1 MKKAFVS
8 ILFVVIGSFLKPAQA
23 QLLEECGTGDS
34 PAHINEWLQKLDHSQ
49 LATES
54 TNSDTV
60 WLATQIFLVHAPTG
74 SPAITLDSLKRTF
87 AVLNRRFAPAKIQF
101 YQAGMPR
108 FIVNQIWSNPPD
120 KQIATLMIDS
130 FNLTRVVNIYFTNL
144 GSQGLC
150 GYAYY
155 PNSGP
160 GGPISRG
167 AAVMSYSCSG
177 PESGTLA
184 HELGHFFSL
193 PHPFQGTSGD
203 PAAPTAERVT
213 RNFNETAPRL
223 SANCN
228 TAGDFF
234 CDTKADPY
242 SARWQCISNPA
253 TFDINGDRFFADS
266 SLIMSY
272 AANTCRD
279 IFSNNQ
285 MNAMNATIA
294 SGSASRGYLLARQ
307 RPVTSEIT
315 AEAMPLSPSIGAT
328 DVQPN
333 FAHFNWTA
341 VPGATFYHVRIKRAI
356 LPALLKDTVVA
367 GTFLSVY
374 DNKMNINT
382 DYQWSVTPYHEN
394 DFNVVKPI
402 TWYDFRTST
411 RTATHVFEQELADI
425 SIYPNPTQ
433 AGSRLNI
440 LRSGDEALDVFVYDL
455 KGRQVFSHAL
465 EANEQAVFLPMDLTA
480 GTYLV
485 RLQNQQGQNKTQ
497 KILLMP

>member
-1 MKKAFVS
+1 MKKLLFSGLITAFC
-8 ILFVVIGSFLKPAQA
+8 LWHPLAQA
-23 QLLEECGTGDS
+23 QLLDECGTGDTPPELS
-34 PAHINEWLQKLDHSQ
+34 EWLQKLDHAQ
-49 LATES
+49 LSAENIS
-54 TNSDTV
+54 NDTI
-60 WLATQIFLVHAPTG
+60 WLAAQIFLVHAPTG
-74 SPAITLDSLKRTF
+74 APAITLDSLKRSF
-87 AVLNRRFAPAKIQF
+87 QVLNRRFAPAKIQF

-108 FIVNQIWSNPPD
+108 YIINQIWSNPPD

-130 FNLTRVVNIYFTNL
+130 FNLNRVVNIYFTNL

-167 AAVMSYSCSG
+167 AAMMSYSCSG

-193 PHPFQGTSGD
+193 PHPFQGTSGN
-203 PAAPTAERVT
+203 PAASTAERVT
-213 RNFNETAPRL
+213 RDFNETAPRL
-223 SANCN
+223 PANCN
-228 TAGDFF
+228 TSGDFF

-242 SARWQCISNPA
+242 SARWQCLSNPA

-279 IFSNNQ
+279 IFSEQQ
-285 MNAMNATIA
+285 MNAMNATLA
-294 SGSASRGYLLARQ
+294 STSASRGYLLARQ
-307 RPVTSEIT
+307 RPSTSPIT
-315 AEAMPLSPSIGAT
+315 VEAMPLTPAIGAT

-341 VPGATFYHVRIKRAI
+341 VPGATFYHVRIKRAAI
-356 LPALLKDTVVA
+356 PTMIKDTVVA

-382 DYQWSVTPYHEN
+382 DFQWSVTPYHEN
-394 DFNVVKPI
+394 DFVVKPI
-402 TWYDFRTST
+402 TWHDFRTST
-411 RTATHVFEQELADI
+411 RTATNVFENEIADI
-425 SIYPNPTQ
+425 TVYPNPIQ
-433 AGSRLNI
+433 QGNQLNI
-440 LRSGDEALDVFVYDL
+440 LR
-455 KGRQVFSHAL
+455 QN
-465 EANEQAVFLPMDLTA
+465 NEPMDLYMHDLQGKVVFTHLLTAEERAVQLPADLPA
-480 GTYLV
+480 GTYLI
-485 RLQNQQGQNKTQ
+485 RLQNNVGKSKTQ

>member
-1 MKKAFVS
+1 MKNAFLS
-8 ILFVVIGSFLKPAQA
+8 LLTASFSMWFASSHA
-23 QLLEECGTGDS
+23 QLVDDCGTGDTPPHVS
-34 PAHINEWLQKLDHSQ
+34 EWLQKLDHTQ
-49 LATES
+49 LSAENTS
-54 TNSDTV
+54 TDTI

-74 SPAITLDSLKRTF
+74 APAITLDSLKRTF
-87 AVLNRRFAPAKIQF
+87 EVLNRRFAPAKIQF

-108 FIVNQIWSNPPD
+108 YIINQIWSNPPD

-130 FNLTRVVNIYFTNL
+130 FNLNRVVNIYFTNL

-167 AAVMSYSCSG
+167 AAMMSYSCSG

-193 PHPFQGTSGD
+193 PHPFQGTSSD
-203 PAAPTAERVT
+203 PASATAERVT
-213 RNFNETAPRL
+213 RNFNETAPRF

-228 TAGDFF
+228 TSGDFF

-242 SARWQCISNPA
+242 SARWQCLSNPA

-279 IFSNNQ
+279 IFSEQQ
-285 MNAMNATIA
+285 MNAMQATVA
-294 SGSASRGYLLARQ
+294 SGSAPRGYLLARQ
-307 RPVTSEIT
+307 RPQTTEIT
-315 AEAMPLSPSIGAT
+315 DAATPLTPAVGAT

-333 FAHFNWTA
+333 FAHFTWTA

-356 LPALLKDTVVA
+356 IPTLVKDTVVA

-382 DYQWSVTPYHEN
+382 DYEWSVTPYHEN
-394 DFNVVKPI
+394 DFVVKPI

-411 RTATHVFEQELADI
+411 RTATHVFENDLKDV
-425 SIYPNPTQ
+425 SIFPNPVQ
-433 AGSRLNI
+433 AGNKLNI
-440 LRSGDEALDVFVYDL
+440 QRRTAEALEVFMYDL
-455 KGRQVFSHAL
+455 QGKKVLSASID
-465 EANEQAVFLPMDLTA
+465 ENENAVTMPASLPA

-485 RLQNQQGQNKTQ
+485 RLQNPQGQNKIQ

>member
-1 MKKAFVS
+1 MKKAFLS
-8 ILFVVIGSFLKPAQA
+8 LLLASLSQWFVPAHA
-23 QLLEECGTGDS
+23 QFIDDCGTGDTPPHVS
-34 PAHINEWLQKLDHSQ
+34 EWLQKLDHAQ
-49 LATES
+49 LSVEN
-54 TNSDTV
+54 TNTDTI
-60 WLATQIFLVHAPTG
+60 WLAAQIFLVHAPTG
-74 SPAITLDSLKRTF
+74 APAITLDSLKRSF
-87 AVLNRRFAPAKIQF
+87 EVLNRRFAPAKIQF

-108 FIVNQIWSNPPD
+108 YIINQIWSNPPD

-130 FNLTRVVNIYFTNL
+130 FNLNRVVNIYFTNL

-160 GGPISRG
+160 GGPVSRG
-167 AAVMSYSCSG
+167 AAMMSYSCSG

-193 PHPFQGTSGD
+193 PHPFQGTSGN
-203 PAAPTAERVT
+203 PSAATAERVT

-223 SANCN
+223 SANCQ

-242 SARWQCISNPA
+242 GARWQCLSNPA

-279 IFSNNQ
+279 IFSDQQ
-285 MNAMNATIA
+285 MNAMNATLA
-294 SGSASRGYLLARQ
+294 SSSASRGYLLVRQ
-307 RPVTSEIT
+307 RPVTSAIT
-315 AEAMPLSPSIGAT
+315 EEATPLTPAIGAT

-333 FAHFNWTA
+333 FAHFTWTA

-356 LPALLKDTVVA
+356 IPAMVKDTVVA

-382 DYQWSVTPYHEN
+382 DFEWSVTPYHEN
-394 DFNVVKPI
+394 DFVVKPI
-402 TWYDFRTST
+402 TWHPFRTSL
-411 RTATHVFEQELADI
+411 RTATHVFDNQIKDI
-425 SIYPNPTQ
+425 SIFPNPAQPGQQLT
-433 AGSRLNI
+433 I
-440 LRSGDEALDVFVYDL
+440 LRNDAENLEVFVYDL
-455 KGRQVFSHAL
+455 QGKMLFSQMLTA
-465 EANEQAVFLPMDLTA
+465 EQTGIELPNNLTA
-480 GTYLV
+480 GTYLI
-485 RLQNQQGQNKTQ
+485 RLQNNLGQNKSQ

>member
-1 MKKAFVS
+1 MKIAFLS
-8 ILFVVIGSFLKPAQA
+8 SCFAALCILCTPAQA
-23 QLLEECGTGDS
+23 QLHADCGTGDTPPLVS
-34 PAHINEWLQKLDHSQ
+34 EWLQKLDHAKWTADNTS
-49 LATES
+49 
-54 TNSDTV
+54 NDTT
-60 WLATQIFLVHAPTG
+60 WLAAQIFLVHAPTG
-74 SPAITLDSLKRTF
+74 APAITLDSLKRTF

-108 FIVNQIWSNPPD
+108 YIVNQIWSNPPD

-167 AAVMSYSCSG
+167 AAMMSYSCSG

-193 PHPFQGTSGD
+193 PHPFQGTSGN
-203 PAAPTAERVT
+203 PAGPTAERVT
-213 RNFNETAPRL
+213 RNANETAPRL
-223 SANCN
+223 SANCQ
-228 TAGDFF
+228 TTGDFF

-242 SARWQCISNPA
+242 SARWQCLSNPA

-279 IFSNNQ
+279 IFSEQQ
-285 MNAMNATIA
+285 MTAMQATVA
-294 SGSASRGYLLARQ
+294 SSSSPRGYLLSRQ
-307 RPVTSEIT
+307 RPITNEISI
-315 AEAMPLSPSIGAT
+315 EAAPITPAIGAT

-356 LPALLKDTVVA
+356 LPTLVKDTIVA

-382 DYQWSVTPYHEN
+382 DFEWSVTPHNEN
-394 DFNVVKPI
+394 DFFIVKPI
-402 TWYDFRTST
+402 VWHNFRTGS
-411 RTATHVFEQELADI
+411 RTATSVFENLDNDFI
-425 SIYPNPTQ
+425 IYPNPAQ
-433 AGSRLNI
+433 AGTTLTI
-440 LRSGDEALDVFVYDL
+440 LRDVEVALTVFIYDL
-455 KGRQVFSHAL
+455 QGKEVLRQVITAAEKMVIL
-465 EANEQAVFLPMDLTA
+465 PANLTA
-480 GTYLV
+480 GTYLI
-485 RLQNQQGQNKTQ
+485 RLQDIQGRNKTQ